1 MPHCFQDVVIDR
13 ILMHDKSAKQPPPSG
28 GSSGGSGSGV
38 GILPASL
45 RPDQCTVNEYLPGQG
60 IAPHVDTHAAFD
72 DAILSLSMGS
82 GIVMEFRRQR
92 RTSRRSKKRG
102 AAAAQEQEQQQQ
114 EEEQQQ
120 PSGAAVPPTVIR
132 QRGLLPESF
141 RDLPK
146 VAATE
151 ADVTEAENGNGNG
164 NENGNGNGN
173 GNENEN
179 ENEGEGGA
187 SEEDE
192 GGDESERVPVWL
204 PPRSLL
210 VLRGEARYE
219 WSHGIAPRKLDRVGG
234 QLTRRGTRVSLT
246 FRRVLPPGTLCRCGG
261 CVARAAARVTI

>member
-1 MPHCFQDVVIDR
+1 M
-13 ILMHDKSAKQPPPSG
+13 
-28 GSSGGSGSGV
+28 
-38 GILPASL
+38 
-45 RPDQCTVNEYLPGQG
+45 
-60 IAPHVDTHAAFD
+60 
-72 DAILSLSMGS
+72 
-82 GIVMEFRRQR
+82 
-92 RTSRRSKKRG
+92 
-102 AAAAQEQEQQQQ
+102 
-114 EEEQQQ
+114 
-120 PSGAAVPPTVIR
+120 IR

-164 NENGNGNGN
+164 NEN
-173 GNENEN
+173 EN

-192 GGDESERVPVWL
+192 GGDERVPVWL